1 LVKVHE
7 VLKIW
12 EIRNK
17 KIIHEPTNQG
27 QTMKHHRT
35 GVTLQETL
43 DEIKLISEEIEICQI
58 DCTICTHRDT
68 NALSINTLTKTK
80 KPIEDIN

>member
-1 LVKVHE
+1 
-7 VLKIW
+7 
-12 EIRNK
+12 
-17 KIIHEPTNQG
+17 
-27 QTMKHHRT
+27 MKHNRT
-35 GVTLQETL
+35 NVPLQETL

-80 KPIEDIN
+80 EQIV